1 MKRRDFVRNTA
12 LTAIGASFIGPL
24 GSFAEPRTTYLE
36 SEDLTLLPALKDDF
50 SLHFMAL
57 GDWGRNGEYDQS
69 EVAKQMGLW
78 GAEHPNNFVISCGDN
93 FYPSGVV
100 SENDPLW
107 HYSFENIY
115 TAHSLQCDWYPV
127 LGNHDYH
134 TDVDAQIRY
143 SKISRRWDM
152 PARYYSK
159 EISLNKGK
167 DKEDEVEKKDKKE
180 PKEKVK
186 SKDKA
191 LLVFMDTDP
200 FLHESMAAYVEKE
213 MQWLNET
220 LSKASEDVKWKIV
233 IGHHPFYTVG
243 PRIENYD
250 TLTMRKALAKTFEDH
265 KVDVYLSGHEHSLQH
280 LKPEGYT
287 HQFIS
292 GAGSELTKV
301 TEGIPYSR
309 FQASEHGFM
318 YFAIDAKRLNV
329 RAINM
334 EGKVLYQ
341 TELTK

>member
-12 LTAIGASFIGPL
+12 LTAL
-24 GSFAEPRTTYLE
+24 GSTLIAPLAALAETSHVTHLK
-36 SEDLTLLPALKDDF
+36 SEDLTLLPKIKDDYV
-50 SLHFMAL
+50 LHFMAI
-57 GDWGRNGEYDQS
+57 GDWGRNGEYDQL
-69 EVAKQMGLW
+69 EVAKQMGNW
-78 GAEHPNNFVISCGDN
+78 GAEHANNFVISCGDN

-100 SENDPLW
+100 SENDPLF

-134 TDVDAQIRY
+134 TDVDAQVRY

-159 EISLNKGK
+159 EFKLTKGK
-167 DKEDEVEKKDKKE
+167 DEDEPAKNADQPKAKGKE
-180 PKEKVK
+180 
-186 SKDKA
+186 KA
-191 LLVFMDTDP
+191 LLVMMDTDP
-200 FLHESMAAYVEKE
+200 FLHESMADYAAKE
-213 MQWLNET
+213 MEWLNDT

-233 IGHHPFYTVG
+233 IGHHPFWTVG
-243 PRIENYD
+243 PRITNSD
-250 TLTMRKALAKTFEDH
+250 TLIMRKALTKTFEDN

-280 LKPEGYT
+280 IKPDGYT

-292 GAGSELTKV
+292 GACSELTGV
-301 TEGIPYSR
+301 TAGVANCK

-318 YFAIDAKRLNV
+318 YFAMDAKRLHV
-329 RAINM
+329 TAINL

>member
-1 MKRRDFVRNTA
+1 MKRRDFVKNTA
-12 LTAIGASFIGPL
+12 LTAVGASLIQPL
-24 GSFAEPRTTYLE
+24 STFATPRETHLE
-36 SEDLTLLPALKDDF
+36 SEDLTLLPKFKDDY

-57 GDWGRNGEYDQS
+57 GDWGRNGEYDQT
-69 EVAKQMGLW
+69 EVAKQMGIW

-100 SENDPLW
+100 SEFDPLW

-127 LGNHDYH
+127 FGNHDYH
-134 TDVDAQIRY
+134 TDVDAQLRY

-152 PARYYSK
+152 PARYYYK
-159 EISLNKGK
+159 EINLGKGK
-167 DKEDEVEKKDKKE
+167 SNEDEATKKGIKTA
-180 PKEKVK
+180 PA
-186 SKDKA
+186 SRDKA

-200 FLHESMAAYVEKE
+200 FLHENKAGYVATQMK
-213 MQWLNET
+213 WLNET
-220 LSKASEDVKWKIV
+220 LSKANEDVKWKIV

-243 PRIENYD
+243 PRIENFD
-250 TLTMRKALAKTFEDH
+250 TLTMRKVLTKTFEEH

-280 LKPEGYT
+280 LKPQGYT

-301 TEGIPYSR
+301 TAGIPYSK
-309 FQASEHGFM
+309 FEASEHGFM
-318 YFAIDAKRLNV
+318 YFAIDGKRLNV
-329 RAINM
+329 QAINM
-334 EGKVLYQ
+334 AGKVLYQ

>member
-1 MKRRDFVRNTA
+1 MNRRDFVRNTA
-12 LTAIGASFIGPL
+12 LTAIGASLIAPIDAL
-24 GSFAEPRTTYLE
+24 AAPRVTALE
-36 SEDLTLLPALKDDF
+36 SEQLTLLPKIKDDYM
-50 SLHFMAL
+50 LHFMAI
-57 GDWGRNGEYDQS
+57 GDWGRNGEYDQL

-78 GAEHPNNFVISCGDN
+78 AADHPNDFVVSNGDN
-93 FYPSGVV
+93 FYPKGVV
-100 SENDPLW
+100 SEFDPLW

-134 TDVDAQIRY
+134 SDVESQIRY
-143 SKISRRWDM
+143 SKISRRWNM
-152 PARYYSK
+152 PAKYYSK
-159 EISLNKGK
+159 EINLGKGK
-167 DKEDEVEKKDKKE
+167 GDEDEAKNTGLKLKKGKE
-180 PKEKVK
+180 
-186 SKDKA
+186 KA
-191 LLVFMDTDP
+191 LLVMIDTDP
-200 FLHESMAAYVEKE
+200 FLHQAMAGYVQRQ

-250 TLTMRKALAKTFEDH
+250 TLTMRQALTKTFEDH

-280 LKPEGYT
+280 LKSEGYT

-301 TEGIPYSR
+301 TAGISYSR

-318 YFAIDAKRLNV
+318 YFAIDATRLNV
-329 RAINM
+329 RAINS